1 MSTLYVQKSCSF
13 QQAYTYNRTTYSF
26 GANGLGPALCGW
38 VEMKKGWRWIEWYQM
53 MVAGAITIVL
63 VLFTRETR
71 ASVLLSRRAKK
82 LRDDLQDDRYQCRSD
97 AERSSISVLMR
108 VSMTRPLCEAA
119 RPDKLTG
126 RS

>member
-1 MSTLYVQKSCSF
+1 
-13 QQAYTYNRTTYSF
+13 
-26 GANGLGPALCGW
+26 
-38 VEMKKGWRWIEWYQM
+38 MKKGWRWIEWYQM
-53 MVAGAITIVL
+53 MVAGAIAIVL

-108 VSMTRPLCEAA
+108 VSMTRPLCKLRVWSRSLKGAHA
-119 RPDKLTG
+119 LHVVNRPSRNRGNRSIILALG
-126 RS
+126 RLLIWLGFSAHR